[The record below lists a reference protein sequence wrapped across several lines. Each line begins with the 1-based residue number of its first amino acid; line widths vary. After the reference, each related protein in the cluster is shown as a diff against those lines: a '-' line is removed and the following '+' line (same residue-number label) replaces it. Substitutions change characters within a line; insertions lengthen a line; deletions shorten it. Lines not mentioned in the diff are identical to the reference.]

1 MSFGSKKIKAYLVAL
16 ELWDVLS
23 NGYVEDETRRNE
35 LRKLKKKEAKML
47 IVLNESVADEMNPRI
62 SYSLPAHEAWNI
74 LENEFHG
81 KEKLAMEKL

>member
-35 LRKLKKKEAKML
+35 LRKLKKKDAKML
-47 IVLNESVADEMNPRI
+47 FVLNESVTDEMNPRI
-62 SYSLPAHEAWNI
+62 SYSVIAHEAWNI